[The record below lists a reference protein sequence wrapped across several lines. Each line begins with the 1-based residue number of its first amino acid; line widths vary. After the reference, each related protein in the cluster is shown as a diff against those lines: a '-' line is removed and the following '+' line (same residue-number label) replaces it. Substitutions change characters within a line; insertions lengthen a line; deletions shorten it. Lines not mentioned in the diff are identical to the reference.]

1 MRGKVSDE
9 TEWLAMIRKHK
20 FKVGQRVRPSQY
32 GKDSSI
38 FPKTR
43 HEQTG
48 RVTKVDGFN
57 SPTVLWEGRKTAS
70 GYFAGFIEPDR
81 RRRQ

>member
-1 MRGKVSDE
+1 MALG
-9 TEWLAMIRKHK
+9 IKHK

-32 GKDSSI
+32 GKDHFI

-48 RVTKVDGFN
+48 VVTKVDEFGC
-57 SPTVLWEGRKTAS
+57 PTVLWEGRKTPF
-70 GYFAGFIEPDR
+70 GYFGGFVEPDR
-81 RRRQ
+81 RRH